1 MDFLSRSF
9 DVVSRQVFEPALIW
23 VINHP
28 FISLIVVFAI
38 VYTSVRNYRML

>member
-1 MDFLSRSF
+1 MDLLSRSF
-9 DVVSRQVFEPALIW
+9 DLISHNVFEPALIW